1 MFKVRTINLVWFGE
15 RKQKCA
21 VTSIATHIRNMIR
34 GVTKGYKFKM
44 RYAYAHFPIQ
54 ANIINGNK
62 AIEIK
67 NFIGEKLVRKIDALE
82 GVTITRKEEE
92 KDQIWVQGT
101 SLENV
106 SQTCIH

>member
-1 MFKVRTINLVWFGE
+1 
-15 RKQKCA
+15 
-21 VTSIATHIRNMIR
+21 MIR

-54 ANIINGNK
+54 ANILPGNK
-62 AIEIK
+62 SIEIK

-92 KDQIWVQGT
+92 KDQILVQGT

-106 SQTCIH
+106 SQTCIDIIN

>member
-1 MFKVRTINLVWFGE
+1 
-15 RKQKCA
+15 
-21 VTSIATHIRNMIR
+21 
-34 GVTKGYKFKM
+34 M

-106 SQTCIH
+106 SQTCKFKFIFRCFDPSISLSQK